1 MVKKHHSNLRIDSHS
16 NLARQTHSFAL
27 STHIHTLTKIH
38 THSNT
43 HLNIPTHT
51 HKHIHTH
58 KRTLYFNNSHLH
70 TLTPSLHIPIHTHT
84 HIHTHKHT
92 LYFNNSHSYTLT
104 PSPPPIRGTV
114 CVCVYVCMYMHL
126 CVYVY
131 MYVHPTQEI
140 ETFDRQYTYFQLSL
154 WYVPLHK
161 SYNLPAGSVVCWT
174 FHTDGKR
181 ITIPKSVF

>member
-27 STHIHTLTKIH
+27 STHIHTVTKTH
-38 THSNT
+38 THSKT

-104 PSPPPIRGTV
+104 PSPLPSGELCV
-114 CVCVYVCMYMHL
+114 CVCTYARTCICVFMFICMCIQHRKL
-126 CVYVY
+126 KRLTDSI
-131 MYVHPTQEI
+131 H
-140 ETFDRQYTYFQLSL
+140 TFSSASGMFLSTNRIISL
-154 WYVPLHK
+154 RDL
-161 SYNLPAGSVVCWT
+161 SYAGPFTRMVNV
-174 FHTDGKR
+174 
-181 ITIPKSVF
+181 

>member
-1 MVKKHHSNLRIDSHS
+1 MLRKRWWLTEYTKTNNQQIPGLTATSWSGYTANFLCLMVKKHHSNLRIDSHS

-27 STHIHTLTKIH
+27 STHIHTLTKTH

-58 KRTLYFNNSHLH
+58 KRTLFFNNC
-70 TLTPSLHIPIHTHT
+70 
-84 HIHTHKHT
+84 
-92 LYFNNSHSYTLT
+92 
-104 PSPPPIRGTV
+104 V
-114 CVCVYVCMYMHL
+114 CVCVYVCTYMHL

-140 ETFDRQYTYFQLSL
+140 ETFDRQTAYILSAQ
-154 WYVPLHK
+154 PL
-161 SYNLPAGSVVCWT
+161 VCSSPQ
-174 FHTDGKR
+174 
-181 ITIPKSVF
+181 IV